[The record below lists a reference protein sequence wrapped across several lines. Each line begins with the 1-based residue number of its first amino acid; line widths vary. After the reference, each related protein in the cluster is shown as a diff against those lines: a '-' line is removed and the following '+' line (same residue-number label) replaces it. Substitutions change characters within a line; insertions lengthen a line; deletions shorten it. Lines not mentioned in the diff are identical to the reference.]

1 MIEMSSP
8 DTDEITGTFLKNR
21 FEVRFKFT
29 SSRETWLFKM
39 VDNKFIF
46 PSKKSPLSSTKKDK
60 MVDSSVLVFDS
71 KNGNLLAK
79 LDGDS
84 ITAIRT
90 GAASGIATNLTL
102 FYYSFFWE
110 FTPLNI
116 LTIGVTL
123 FLTPFVGILISP
135 YLAGRFGKRNTII
148 CMFLFAFIAENIAIF
163 LLIFDLMPSNDTPY
177 VLAIVLVC
185 HWIAVA
191 AQIISY
197 TTLGSMVF
205 DTVEEVEK
213 ITGRRMEGTLLA
225 ARSFAAKCMS
235 GAGAFLAGIIL
246 TISSWPSGAVP
257 GEVASET
264 IVSVAI
270 YVLSIST
277 ALWLLALFVFS
288 RVRMTK
294 ASHENNLDNLN
305 YSES

>member
-1 MIEMSSP
+1 
-8 DTDEITGTFLKNR
+8 
-21 FEVRFKFT
+21 
-29 SSRETWLFKM
+29 
-39 VDNKFIF
+39 
-46 PSKKSPLSSTKKDK
+46 
-60 MVDSSVLVFDS
+60 
-71 KNGNLLAK
+71 
-79 LDGDS
+79 
-84 ITAIRT
+84 
-90 GAASGIATNLTL
+90 
-102 FYYSFFWE
+102 
-110 FTPLNI
+110 
-116 LTIGVTL
+116 
-123 FLTPFVGILISP
+123 
-135 YLAGRFGKRNTII
+135 
-148 CMFLFAFIAENIAIF
+148 MFLFAFIAENIAIF

-197 TTLGSMVF
+197 TMVF

>member
-1 MIEMSSP
+1 M
-8 DTDEITGTFLKNR
+8 
-21 FEVRFKFT
+21 
-29 SSRETWLFKM
+29 
-39 VDNKFIF
+39 
-46 PSKKSPLSSTKKDK
+46 
-60 MVDSSVLVFDS
+60 
-71 KNGNLLAK
+71 
-79 LDGDS
+79 
-84 ITAIRT
+84 
-90 GAASGIATNLTL
+90 
-102 FYYSFFWE
+102 
-110 FTPLNI
+110 
-116 LTIGVTL
+116 

-277 ALWLLALFVFS
+277 ALWFLALFVFS